1 MLTAQPFAATPR
13 TDLSVSGS
21 SHSPSLENKPEASHS
36 VSHSA
41 TGPSPG
47 DGCQP
52 GIRRKKEQRPR
63 EGWEDGTPPPHRDF
77 KRSVLLA
84 VAHPWASVRCLYGLP
99 VSDLQDMRFWP
110 VASSDMVPPVR

>member
-21 SHSPSLENKPEASHS
+21 AHSPSLEKKPEASHS

-52 GIRRKKEQRPR
+52 GIRRRISFSSSR
-63 EGWEDGTPPPHRDF
+63 AR
-77 KRSVLLA
+77 RRV
-84 VAHPWASVRCLYGLP
+84 WA
-99 VSDLQDMRFWP
+99 
-110 VASSDMVPPVR
+110 

>member
-13 TDLSVSGS
+13 TDSSVSGS
-21 SHSPSLENKPEASHS
+21 SHSPSLEKKPEASHS

-52 GIRRKKEQRPR
+52 GIRRRIALVFLVE
-63 EGWEDGTPPPHRDF
+63 
-77 KRSVLLA
+77 
-84 VAHPWASVRCLYGLP
+84 
-99 VSDLQDMRFWP
+99 
-110 VASSDMVPPVR
+110 SSAAGVGESPD

>member
-13 TDLSVSGS
+13 TDSSVSGS
-21 SHSPSLENKPEASHS
+21 SHSPSLEKKPEASHS

-52 GIRRKKEQRPR
+52 GIRSWRISSPCVCLMVGAFRFA
-63 EGWEDGTPPPHRDF
+63 PPHWHYCSPGRCAC
-77 KRSVLLA
+77 SVE
-84 VAHPWASVRCLYGLP
+84 
-99 VSDLQDMRFWP
+99 
-110 VASSDMVPPVR
+110 VPE